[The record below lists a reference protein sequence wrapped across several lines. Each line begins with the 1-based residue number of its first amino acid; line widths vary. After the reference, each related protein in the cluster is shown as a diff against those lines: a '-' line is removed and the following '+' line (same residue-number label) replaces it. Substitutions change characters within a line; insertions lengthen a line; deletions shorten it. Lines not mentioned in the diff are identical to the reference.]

1 MKRSPDK
8 RDVLVITGGFLLL
21 HLLTGRDWCLY
32 VAAIALLMG
41 WVHPLSRTWL
51 LKAWY
56 GLAMVLGAIS
66 SRVVLTVV
74 YFVVLCPLA
83 LLHNIWV
90 KNKYNLPRKPLHS
103 TLLEV
108 EETVDTAFFERPW

>member
-1 MKRSPDK
+1 MY
-8 RDVLVITGGFLLL
+8 
-21 HLLTGRDWCLY
+21 LLTRRDWFLY
-32 VAAIALLMG
+32 VAAAVLLAG
-41 WVHPLSRTWL
+41 WVHPLSRKWL

-74 YFVVLCPLA
+74 YFTVLCPLA
-83 LLHNIWV
+83 FLHNIWV
-90 KNKYNLPRKPLHS
+90 KKKYNLPRKQLHS